1 MSAFIFNGEY
11 IAAYEVVITWVFELL
26 FNHEYS
32 FNVNLIPD
40 LLTDENSVIIH
51 PHVVPNLYDFSSV
64 DVLVG
69 AFDHI
74 RKVNG
79 LEPIDFY
86 CMDRNIPQ
94 NIFFYVPQKKDCH
107 TGSEWYEGE

>member
-1 MSAFIFNGEY
+1 MSALIFNGEY

-26 FNHEYS
+26 FNPEYS

-40 LLTDENSVIIH
+40 LLTDEKSVIIYL
-51 PHVVPNLYDFSSV
+51 HVIPDLYDFSFV

-79 LEPIDFY
+79 VQCWFGAHWLLLYEP
-86 CMDRNIPQ
+86 
-94 NIFFYVPQKKDCH
+94 K
-107 TGSEWYEGE
+107 